1 MEEIKGHKILHTHC
15 VLPWYTKFWW
25 MFPSMEIVFSLMAAH
40 LVLHLTLNFTNI
52 CVVWFPGNG
61 ISFKSSSATIF
72 IYSKS
77 SLAHHLRPCINWA
90 NIDNKII
97 PPWVDHFIQFFPPFH
112 FQSMKTHSCIV
123 RRPIPKRVFKKDN
136 FHNLQFAALEFS
148 TSQDILQLQ
157 AFALNLQLPKPHWN
171 NNFAHKNY
179 TCMNYSKPGFL
190 QMRWSIIQEYYYSW
204 ITVQDFTWIFLIQI
218 LKGLQADY

>member
-1 MEEIKGHKILHTHC
+1 MVIRAMCGDEKQNTHLRLWGREQVRVILVVEEIKGHKILHTHC

-25 MFPSMEIVFSLMAAH
+25 MFPSMEIVFSLMAAD

-123 RRPIPKRVFKKDN
+123 RRPIPKRVFKKIISTTYS
-136 FHNLQFAALEFS
+136 LQ
-148 TSQDILQLQ
+148 
-157 AFALNLQLPKPHWN
+157 H
-171 NNFAHKNY
+171 
-179 TCMNYSKPGFL
+179 
-190 QMRWSIIQEYYYSW
+190 
-204 ITVQDFTWIFLIQI
+204 
-218 LKGLQADY
+218 